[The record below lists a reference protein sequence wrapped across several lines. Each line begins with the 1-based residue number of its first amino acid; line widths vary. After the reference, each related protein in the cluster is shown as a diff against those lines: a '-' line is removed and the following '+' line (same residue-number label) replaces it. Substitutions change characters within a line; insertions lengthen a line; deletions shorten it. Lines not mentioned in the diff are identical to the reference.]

1 MTDRDTI
8 HLYLKSLSK
17 YLSRLEKAAADD
29 VIREI
34 ESHIYDALE
43 QQEADGQRGDAKAIL
58 AGFGEPRDL
67 AAGYV
72 EHMLEGTAPPA
83 GFRAIQRVKKGAT
96 RGLYG
101 TTALLGFSFA
111 AALIFVGLFKPF
123 EPDMVGLWTT
133 KSGNSMMLGISA
145 YPPEGSYEVL
155 GWWIIPVS
163 IGLGV
168 GIGYLTKRLLSILK
182 EKI

>member
-8 HLYLKSLSK
+8 HKYLKSLSK
-17 YLSRLEKAAADD
+17 YLSRLGKADADD

-43 QQEADGQRGDAKAIL
+43 AREEEGRQAGAEAIL

-72 EHMLEGTAPPA
+72 EHILDGAAPPK

-96 RGLYG
+96 KGLY
-101 TTALLGFSFA
+101 FA
-111 AALIFVGLFKPF
+111 TLIFGF
-123 EPDMVGLWTT
+123 
-133 KSGNSMMLGISA
+133 GISLA
-145 YPPEGSYEVL
+145 LVLVGIMKVIDPANVGVWVSSNETLVIGSLSDVPAGTRELL
-155 GWWIIPVS
+155 GWWAVPVL

-168 GIGYLTKRLLSILK
+168 GAAYLTRRLTGVLSS
-182 EKI
+182 KI